1 MLCSFS
7 PFLFPARLAAVPG
20 GWAGRLGVEVLRE
33 EAGVQR
39 ARAMGPGGRAKQRCR
54 VRLRAEMVPS

>member
-1 MLCSFS
+1 MG
-7 PFLFPARLAAVPG
+7 R
-20 GWAGRLGVEVLRE
+20 RLGVEVLHE